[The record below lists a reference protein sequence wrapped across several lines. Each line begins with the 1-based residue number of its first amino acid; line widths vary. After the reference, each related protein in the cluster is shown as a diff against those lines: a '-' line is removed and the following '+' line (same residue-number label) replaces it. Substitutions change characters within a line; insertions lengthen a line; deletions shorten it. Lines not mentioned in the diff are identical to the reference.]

1 MNWLRIYTGKSY
13 WFKMFI
19 SIGLLSITVVILS
32 SAVLFYKSRNTML
45 DMQHQSNRKM
55 LEQVS
60 YNLSFTD
67 RMLTNLITSTYM
79 DLRTAYLLDAAQPEE
94 FKLYSSIMSFEKLQS
109 SVPLLHSVAVYNS
122 RNGCYYYYSETKV
135 LNCRDDGMDGR
146 VDRYLKRADN
156 VPKLQLVPIY
166 YSDSDRRISHFS
178 FFMYN
183 SSSGNLTGTDNGAL
197 IFNIKPEWLFSNV
210 SEMNRL
216 TEYSDSHLLIIDG
229 SGNIVNDLSGNGSWD
244 RLRDRVETRRLNDGG
259 THSFIDDSDGFSSL
273 VTYVSSPQNNW
284 TLVSV
289 QPYDAVFR
297 VIREMKAFTLI
308 AVAVILLL
316 IAASS
321 TLLASRLYN
330 PVSGV
335 LRLIRKDPDLQEPAE
350 SARRDEFGVISTALE
365 KTVSEMRS
373 LKRKQDSQSGILRGY
388 YVRQLLMDNPHVS
401 PFDAAD
407 KLYPDSGQGRGQ
419 RQYAVCL
426 FMLDDYAEFMTGNSP
441 EDRRLYTFS
450 IVNIVQEMISRSMA
464 GDVVEVDGERFVALL
479 YDDHSEEEEPL
490 EGRIHRLAMAVQ
502 DTIMSYYK
510 LSLTA
515 VFGDPTPD
523 YTQIARL
530 YRTVDDYAK
539 YRFVHGKRSVIHPAL
554 VRLGEEKQTESAASE
569 LEKSWLL
576 SIRAR
581 NEEESSRFLRELF
594 EHIAKYRYDQLLNTL
609 LSLAAGAAH
618 ELRMV
623 KGEGGATDLR
633 SVYKLILEKE
643 TLEDVQE
650 LFERLFHLRTEAGSA
665 AGASETTKRQLL
677 VATVRDIVES
687 RYTDPALCLQSIADM
702 VHLSSSYVGKQFRD
716 ETELSVAKYI
726 TQVRMNRA
734 ADLLAQ
740 SEASVNMVMERVG
753 FVNQSYFFKLFKQH
767 FGLTPNEYKMQYAGK
782 HE

>member
-1 MNWLRIYTGKSY
+1 MNWLRNYTGKSY
-13 WFKMFI
+13 WFKMLI
-19 SIGLLSITVVILS
+19 SIGLLSIIVVILS

-45 DMQHQSNRKM
+45 NMQHESNRKM

-79 DLRTAYLLDAAQPEE
+79 DLRTAYLLDSAQPEE

-146 VDRYLKRADN
+146 VDRYLMKADH

-183 SSSGNLTGTDNGAL
+183 SSSGNLIGTDNGAL

-259 THSFIDDSDGFSSL
+259 THSFIDDSDGIASL
-273 VTYVSSPQNNW
+273 VTYVSAPQNNW

-297 VIREMKAFTLI
+297 VIQEMKAFTLF

-316 IAASS
+316 VAVSS

-335 LRLIRKDPDLQEPAE
+335 LRLIRKDPDLHEPAG
-350 SARRDEFGVISTALE
+350 SARRDEFGVISTVLE
-365 KTVSEMRS
+365 KTMNEMRS
-373 LKRKQDSQSGILRGY
+373 LKQMQDSQSGILRGY

-407 KLYPDSGQGRGQ
+407 KLYAGSGHGQ
-419 RQYAVCL
+419 RRYSICL
-426 FMLDDYAEFMTGNSP
+426 LMLDDYAAFLYSHSP

-450 IVNIVQEMISRSMA
+450 IVNIVQEMISRSMH
-464 GDVVEVDGERFVALL
+464 GDVVEVGGDRFVALL
-479 YDDHSEEEEPL
+479 YDDNSGQSEPQLAE
-490 EGRIHRLAMAVQ
+490 RIHRFAAEVQ
-502 DTIMSYYK
+502 QTIMTYYK

-515 VFGDPTPD
+515 VFGDPAPD
-523 YTQIARL
+523 YAQIARL
-530 YRTVDDYAK
+530 YRTVDNYAK
-539 YRFVHGKRSVIHPAL
+539 YRFVHGKQSVIHPAL
-554 VRLGEEKQTESAASE
+554 VRQSEENQTESAAIE

-576 SIRAR
+576 SIRTR
-581 NEEESSRFLRELF
+581 NEEESARLLQELF
-594 EHIAKYRYDQLLNTL
+594 SLIAKFRYEEMINTL

-618 ELRMV
+618 ELRMA
-623 KGEGGATDLR
+623 KGEGGAPDLR

-643 TLEDVQE
+643 TIEDVRG
-650 LFERLFHLRTEAGSA
+650 LFAQLFHLSSEDGIDA
-665 AGASETTKRQLL
+665 ASSETTKRQLL
-677 VATVRDIVES
+677 VATIRDIVES
-687 RYTDPALCLQSIADM
+687 RYTDSALCLQSIADM

-716 ETELSVAKYI
+716 ETGLSVAKYI
-726 TQVRMNRA
+726 TQVRMNHA
-734 ADLLAQ
+734 ADLLSQ
-740 SEASVNMVMERVG
+740 SEASVNTVMERVG

-767 FGLTPNEYKMQYAGK
+767 FGLTPNEYKIQYAGK